1 MNIGTLEKANK
12 LIKNISILQE
22 EITIWEK
29 ALKFE
34 NNVRLYDSDGD
45 KLKPVY
51 ISSDDFEFIRDYM
64 LGKLR
69 ERLAKA
75 EEQFAS
81 L

>member
-1 MNIGTLEKANK
+1 MNIETFEKANK
-12 LIKNISILQE
+12 LIKYIKELQE
-22 EITIWEK
+22 EITIWKESHN
-29 ALKFE
+29 FE
-34 NNVRLYDSDGD
+34 NNVRLCDGYH
-45 KLKPVY
+45 LNPVY

-69 ERLAKA
+69 ERLAKT